1 MTKPS
6 SSLPV
11 LYARVPQATV
21 SLAQTLASRDGKS
34 MTSWLIDLIE
44 TQRGT
49 LGGQPL
55 PPYAQPVAAASR
67 EFRFAFDSDANLET
81 REDAVRLADWILR
94 TPDIRNKPL
103 RMTLLEASH
112 HAVGDD
118 KTSQPLLRT
127 MRAIDLLQ
135 RLVIHCPN
143 GTKVTAL
150 EIPMNDELSPDSRIL
165 FFVGQIAGEI
175 WDENRDAWWEMVR
188 MLPRLV
194 APEYWDALQTYNHEC
209 AMRETENAVRWLVS
223 DAAAADHE
231 PGYTVAVAAPVKRGR
246 GRPRKI
252 VATDREDAHER
263 AAESACSGDE

>member
-55 PPYAQPVAAASR
+55 PPYAQP
-67 EFRFAFDSDANLET
+67 
-81 REDAVRLADWILR
+81 I
-94 TPDIRNKPL
+94 
-103 RMTLLEASH
+103 
-112 HAVGDD
+112 
-118 KTSQPLLRT
+118 
-127 MRAIDLLQ
+127 
-135 RLVIHCPN
+135 
-143 GTKVTAL
+143 
-150 EIPMNDELSPDSRIL
+150 
-165 FFVGQIAGEI
+165 
-175 WDENRDAWWEMVR
+175 
-188 MLPRLV
+188 
-194 APEYWDALQTYNHEC
+194 
-209 AMRETENAVRWLVS
+209 
-223 DAAAADHE
+223 DHE

-246 GRPRKI
+246 GRPRK
-252 VATDREDAHER
+252 VTTTDREDAHER